1 MNFKPKKML
10 LVFEL
15 SNTLLH
21 IKNTKSKNFVATPAK
36 PITFHESILNDHY
49 KVSYRKGRD

>member
-1 MNFKPKKML
+1 MSFQPKKML

-21 IKNTKSKNFVATPAK
+21 IRNTKTKTLS
-36 PITFHESILNDHY
+36 H
-49 KVSYRKGRD
+49 